1 MMSCDEKED
10 LERYHAVHLE
20 SASNACQRYQTLVV
34 HTVLWECAEIVTE
47 LTYGDAIHEKSDV
60 ESYEGR
66 FLCVPDE

>member
-1 MMSCDEKED
+1 MQ
-10 LERYHAVHLE
+10 YI
-20 SASNACQRYQTLVV
+20 
-34 HTVLWECAEIVTE
+34 VLWECAEIVTE